1 MPTNVDFPNWIAA
14 LTSIIALILSLLSLM
29 KTINQRRPYL
39 SVSFDGQKG
48 RFCLTNYGRVPAI
61 LNKIEFPSDLDRLK
75 ETDNFA
81 SYLFGEESRKPFEDL
96 EGTVIGPN
104 LSYHFY
110 AETSVDILKKNPY
123 ITIIL
128 EYCAANRFSLRK

>member
-1 MPTNVDFPNWIAA
+1 M
-14 LTSIIALILSLLSLM
+14 
-29 KTINQRRPYL
+29 

-75 ETDNFA
+75 ETDNFS

-128 EYCAANRFSLRK
+128 EYCAANRFSLRKSPYKERFKINLRPSEGYTTALLVRRIREKNENNG